1 MCRAAGYA
9 DADALLGKSY
19 LDFLGVTAADETTT
33 GSAGTAG
40 TRARGSE
47 QLLRRSDGLRVSV
60 EVTMA
65 PVSDSAGRAGRVL
78 FRLRDLSAI
87 RRLEHEH
94 RAIFE
99 ATGDGMVVCTMNGLI
114 VAANPAFCEMNGYP
128 CDEVVGRSLTAL
140 VDPGAHDLL
149 DEFAS
154 ATKSRG
160 KLRRRILS
168 LRKDGTSFP
177 ADLQGTVIV
186 GEDQPL
192 ILGVVRDISEQ
203 VRAND
208 LLEGRVA
215 ERTRELE
222 TVLEVS
228 HNVASELDLEPLLNL
243 ILEQL
248 LVVVDYTW
256 AAVLGLEGS
265 RLLRLAGWA
274 HGEPVQTSYGFELGD
289 PQVGSAWEVL
299 HRGECLIAD
308 ELADQG
314 VLAGTYRRLVVEHP
328 EMAEAAGARSWLLV
342 PLMFQGRTIGAI
354 SLLHAEPAS
363 YTQHHAR
370 LVRAIADQA
379 AVAIENARLYEQAQQ
394 AAALEER
401 QHLARELHDAVTQT
415 LFSASIIAEMLPRLW
430 ERDPEAGRKRLEDV
444 RSLTRGALAEMRTL
458 LLELRPAA
466 IVEAEL
472 GDLLHQLGEVLRGR
486 ARLPVATAV
495 EGHGKLPCD
504 VQLAFYRVAQEAFNN
519 INKHARAAKVTVRL
533 STDARAADLS
543 IRDDGCGFD
552 CRAGDGGGLVHFGLT
567 TMAERAQAVG
577 AQLSLHSA
585 PGQGTEVRIGWQA
598 QQGDRA

>member
-1 MCRAAGYA
+1 M
-9 DADALLGKSY
+9 S
-19 LDFLGVTAADETTT
+19 
-33 GSAGTAG
+33 
-40 TRARGSE
+40 
-47 QLLRRSDGLRVSV
+47 
-60 EVTMA
+60 
-65 PVSDSAGRAGRVL
+65 
-78 FRLRDLSAI
+78 
-87 RRLEHEH
+87 
-94 RAIFE
+94 
-99 ATGDGMVVCTMNGLI
+99 
-114 VAANPAFCEMNGYP
+114 
-128 CDEVVGRSLTAL
+128 
-140 VDPGAHDLL
+140 
-149 DEFAS
+149 
-154 ATKSRG
+154 
-160 KLRRRILS
+160 
-168 LRKDGTSFP
+168 
-177 ADLQGTVIV
+177 
-186 GEDQPL
+186 
-192 ILGVVRDISEQ
+192 
-203 VRAND
+203 
-208 LLEGRVA
+208 
-215 ERTRELE
+215 
-222 TVLEVS
+222 
-228 HNVASELDLEPLLNL
+228 
-243 ILEQL
+243 
-248 LVVVDYTW
+248 
-256 AAVLGLEGS
+256 
-265 RLLRLAGWA
+265 
-274 HGEPVQTSYGFELGD
+274 
-289 PQVGSAWEVL
+289 
-299 HRGECLIAD
+299 
-308 ELADQG
+308 
-314 VLAGTYRRLVVEHP
+314 GTYRKLVVEHP

-486 ARLPVATAV
+486 ARLPVTTAV
-495 EGHGKLPCD
+495 EGHGKLPSD

-519 INKHARAAKVTVRL
+519 INKHARAAQVTVHL
-533 STDARAADLS
+533 SIDDRAADLG

-552 CRAGDGGGLVHFGLT
+552 CRACDGDGLVHFGLT

-598 QQGDRA
+598 QQGGKA